1 MTQDVDPAASLR
13 AQLATAAEHL
23 ALPPGHLERL
33 SAPERVLEFNL
44 DIRMDDGSVR
54 TFSAFRVQYN
64 GARGPYKGGLRYH
77 PDVSREEVTA
87 LAGWMAIKNAVIDVP
102 YGGGKGGIAVDPA
115 TLSTGELERLT
126 RAYASALA
134 PSFGP
139 DLDIP
144 APDVNTT
151 AREMDWI
158 CDTYQTI
165 VGAAAPGCVTGK
177 SLAMGGSPGRVVA
190 TGRSTMLATRA
201 MAAHLG
207 WSLAGRTVAI
217 QGFGNVGSIA
227 ARLLA
232 AEGAD
237 VIAVSDSKGG
247 VLDERG
253 LDIGAA
259 VATKDATGAVGELE
273 GVQVIDNTELLTLDV
288 DILIPAALE
297 NAVDR
302 SIAEQLEAELVVEG
316 ANGPLTPAADA
327 VLTDRGIPVVP
338 DVFANVGGV
347 TVSYFEWMQNRQGQR
362 WDRERVLEQL
372 DAHVDRAFDGLIET
386 YERRELE
393 SLRTAAYVVG
403 IERIVDAMTAAGH
416 WP

>member
-1 MTQDVDPAASLR
+1 
-13 AQLATAAEHL
+13 
-23 ALPPGHLERL
+23 
-33 SAPERVLEFNL
+33 
-44 DIRMDDGSVR
+44 
-54 TFSAFRVQYN
+54 
-64 GARGPYKGGLRYH
+64 
-77 PDVSREEVTA
+77 
-87 LAGWMAIKNAVIDVP
+87 
-102 YGGGKGGIAVDPA
+102 
-115 TLSTGELERLT
+115 
-126 RAYASALA
+126 
-134 PSFGP
+134 
-139 DLDIP
+139 
-144 APDVNTT
+144 
-151 AREMDWI
+151 
-158 CDTYQTI
+158 
-165 VGAAAPGCVTGK
+165 
-177 SLAMGGSPGRVVA
+177 
-190 TGRSTMLATRA
+190 MLATRA

-259 VATKDATGAVGELE
+259 IATKDATGAVGELE

-302 SIAEQLEAELVVEG
+302 SIAEQLKAELVVEG

-347 TVSYFEWMQNRQGQR
+347 TVSYFEWVQNRQGQR

-403 IERIVDAMTAAGH
+403 IERIVDAMTADGH

>member
-1 MTQDVDPAASLR
+1 MTADVDPAASLR
-13 AQLATAAEHL
+13 SQLATAAEQL
-23 ALPPGHLERL
+23 ALPAGLLERL

-44 DIRMDDGSVR
+44 DIRMDDGALR
-54 TFSAFRVQYN
+54 TFPAFRVQYN

-87 LAGWMAIKNAVIDVP
+87 LAGWMTVKNAVIDVP
-102 YGGGKGGIAVDPA
+102 YGGGKGGIAVDPQ
-115 TLSTGELERLT
+115 TLSTAERERLT
-126 RAYASALA
+126 RAYAVALA
-134 PSFGP
+134 PMFGP

-144 APDVNTT
+144 APDVNTS

-158 CDTYQTI
+158 CDTYQTLA
-165 VGAAAPGCVTGK
+165 GASAPGCVTGK

-190 TGRSTMLATRA
+190 TGRSTMLSTRA
-201 MAAHLG
+201 MATHLG
-207 WSLAGRTVAI
+207 WQLEGRTVAI
-217 QGFGNVGSIA
+217 QGFGNVGSVA
-227 ARLLA
+227 ARLLD

-237 VIAVSDSKGG
+237 IVAVSDSGG
-247 VLDERG
+247 GILDDGG
-253 LDIGAA
+253 LDVGAA
-259 VATKDATGAVGELE
+259 IATKDATGAVGELA
-273 GVQVIDNTELLTLDV
+273 GVTAIDNRELLTLDV

-302 SIAEQLEAELVVEG
+302 EIAEQLQAELVVEA
-316 ANGPLTPAADA
+316 ANGPLTPAAAA
-327 VLTDRGIPVVP
+327 VLVERGIPVVP

-347 TVSYFEWMQNRQGQR
+347 TVSYFEWVQNRQGHR
-362 WDRERVLEQL
+362 WDRRRVLDEL
-372 DAHVDRAFDGLIET
+372 DAHVARAFDGLIQTFEQ
-386 YERRELE
+386 RELD